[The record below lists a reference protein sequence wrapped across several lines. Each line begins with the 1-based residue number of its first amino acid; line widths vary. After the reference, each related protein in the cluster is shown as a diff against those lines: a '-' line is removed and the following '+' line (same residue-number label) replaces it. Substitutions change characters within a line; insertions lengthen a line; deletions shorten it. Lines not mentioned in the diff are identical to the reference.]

1 MQRYAESELMA
12 GKVSWGRWAMAA
24 FFLVAGALHFV
35 IPAVYVRIMPPY
47 LPYPAALV
55 AISGAAE
62 ILGGLGLLL
71 ERTRRAAAIGLALL
85 LVAVL
90 PANWWMA
97 ASHVEF
103 GNPPI
108 PEWVLWARLPLQLP
122 LIWWA
127 LLYAKK
133 EPNESSF

>member
-1 MQRYAESELMA
+1 
-12 GKVSWGRWAMAA
+12 
-24 FFLVAGALHFV
+24 VAGALHFV
-35 IPAVYVRIMPPY
+35 FPAAYLRIVPPY
-47 LPYPAALV
+47 LPFPAALV

-62 ILGGLGLLL
+62 ILGAIGLLV
-71 ERTRRAAAIGLALL
+71 ERTRRVAAIGLAIL

-103 GNPPI
+103 GNPPL
-108 PEWVLWARLPLQLP
+108 PEWVLWGRLPLQVP

-127 LLYAKK
+127 LLYRKA
-133 EPNESSF
+133 EPN

>member
-71 ERTRRAAAIGLALL
+71 ERTRRAAAIGLAVL

-127 LLYAKK
+127 LLYSRRAR
-133 EPNESSF
+133 